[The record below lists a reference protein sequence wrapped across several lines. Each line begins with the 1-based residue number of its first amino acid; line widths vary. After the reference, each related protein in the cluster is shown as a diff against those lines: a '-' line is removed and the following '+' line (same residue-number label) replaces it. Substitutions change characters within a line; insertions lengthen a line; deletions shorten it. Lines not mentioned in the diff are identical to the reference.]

1 MIKLIILLIVI
12 TFTVPLFANNEIDQ
26 KQLLAIHKQGMDAH
40 KNIGL
45 EKWLN
50 GFTDDY
56 ISANRGKISYP
67 TSDEMKSRLRPY
79 ITSTKFEYYRD
90 MVPPVVR
97 VSQDGTLGWVIVQ
110 IEAKGLAGDDV
121 TQFQFAWIELYAK
134 KNGKWVAVG
143 NVSNRKM
150 N

>member
-1 MIKLIILLIVI
+1 MIKSITALIVI
-12 TFTVPLFANNEIDQ
+12 YLTIPVFANNEIDQ
-26 KQLLAIHKQGMDAH
+26 KKLLAMHKQGMDAH

-56 ISANRGKISYP
+56 ISANRGVISYP
-67 TSDEMKSRLRPY
+67 TPEEMKNKLRPY

-90 MVPPVVR
+90 MVPPVVK

-110 IEAKGLAGDDV
+110 IEAKGLAGNDV
-121 TQFQFAWIELYAK
+121 FKFQFAWIELYAK
-134 KNGKWVAVG
+134 KNGEWVAVG
-143 NVSNRKM
+143 NVSNMKK
-150 N
+150 